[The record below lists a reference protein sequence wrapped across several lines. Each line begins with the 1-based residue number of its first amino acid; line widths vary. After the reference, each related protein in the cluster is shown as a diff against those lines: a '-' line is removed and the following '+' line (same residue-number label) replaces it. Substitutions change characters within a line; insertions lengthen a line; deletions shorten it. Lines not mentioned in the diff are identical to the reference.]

1 MFSAKSGGQVYIAGS
16 IDEPKSRKYTC
27 PTCGEEVS
35 HVSETKRSLNI
46 IVSEHFRH
54 RAGEAKHPHKK
65 FTWQVGN
72 IMRALL
78 ENFSDKTGLEQYFG
92 IETDRRFTASIEGRN
107 LDFVVDMLATEKG
120 LDHRKTAIIVESEG
134 FNANELL
141 RQLHLLSSQ
150 GIYSMLVLS
159 AKGRSNPSGNY
170 FRPEYRRHTRKTVT
184 KIPGNEKAV
193 YELFGER
200 NIYFDHDAQSLM
212 AVRFDDYSEE
222 HDEERQLDTGHVIP
236 AGTQEFETKKL
247 PEILL
252 KLKAFG
258 IEYLRTSPGGLLI
271 ARPLSI
277 VDYYLDL
284 EKRAEAKHDEGLGET
299 VGERIGIMLD
309 SMGTEERARLTE
321 KYGVEKLGGYAVE
334 RQSS

>member
-1 MFSAKSGGQVYIAGS
+1 
-16 IDEPKSRKYTC
+16 
-27 PTCGEEVS
+27 
-35 HVSETKRSLNI
+35 
-46 IVSEHFRH
+46 
-54 RAGEAKHPHKK
+54 
-65 FTWQVGN
+65 
-72 IMRALL
+72 
-78 ENFSDKTGLEQYFG
+78 
-92 IETDRRFTASIEGRN
+92 
-107 LDFVVDMLATEKG
+107 
-120 LDHRKTAIIVESEG
+120 
-134 FNANELL
+134 
-141 RQLHLLSSQ
+141 
-150 GIYSMLVLS
+150 
-159 AKGRSNPSGNY
+159 
-170 FRPEYRRHTRKTVT
+170 VT